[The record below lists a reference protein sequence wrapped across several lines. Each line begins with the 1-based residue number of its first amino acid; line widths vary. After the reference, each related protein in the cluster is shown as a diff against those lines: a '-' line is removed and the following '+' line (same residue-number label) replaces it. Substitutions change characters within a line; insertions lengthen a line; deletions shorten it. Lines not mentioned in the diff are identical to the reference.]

1 MDDQVESV
9 ISVYWPAQSSHP
21 TDIQTHTRQ
30 SNIRH
35 YALTLVKELEEVK
48 FVVDPAQPGVLRNE
62 YHGMVE
68 CGVRL
73 FDEVEYQYWHRGR
86 KGPAIEYALDAAA
99 EMSIQLVSRLSRH
112 CNTVLKNA
120 RRSRTRLR
128 RFGPI
133 VIRLHHPNAWLNLQK
148 QSQALCWLHET
159 IIGTDSE

>member
-1 MDDQVESV
+1 M
-9 ISVYWPAQSSHP
+9 ISVYWPAQSSHL

-62 YHGMVE
+62 HHGMVE

-73 FDEVEYQYWHRGR
+73 FDEVEYQYWHPAR
-86 KGPAIEYALDAAA
+86 KGPAIGYALDGPAG
-99 EMSIQLVSRLSRH
+99 MSIQLVSGLSRLS
-112 CNTVLKNA
+112 NTILKNA

-133 VIRLHHPNAWLNLQK
+133 MIRLHHPNAWLFLQK
-148 QSQALCWLHET
+148 PSQALCWLHET